1 MKNLRMILLSSSV
14 AFACAAARVNA
25 SVDWISD
32 STNGFSLSLSGTGA
46 DWGTDGLDVS
56 PSGLWSFEGSGQV
69 RLSGPVNTVLLNEWG
84 TGVEFM
90 PTASHDN
97 SVPYADKFSVPG
109 SFEDGN
115 TFDPVLAKGTP
126 FAGWEGSYTL
136 RYEISSL
143 QDPST
148 WDWQMYVSCS
158 GPAMNVPGPKPD
170 LVVAVPEPNSILL
183 VGFGLLALPILHRRK
198 H

>member
-1 MKNLRMILLSSSV
+1 MILLISSV

-25 SVDWISD
+25 SVDWLSD

-56 PSGLWSFEGSGQV
+56 PSGLWSFEGSGEV
-69 RLSGPVNTVLLNEWG
+69 RLSGPINKVLLNEWG
-84 TGVEFM
+84 TGVEFI

-97 SVPYADKFSVPG
+97 SVPYADKFTVPG
-109 SFEDGN
+109 VFQDGN
-115 TFDPVLAKGTP
+115 TFDPDPPRGTP
-126 FAGWEGSYTL
+126 FAGWEGSYVI
-136 RYEISSL
+136 RYEITDL

-158 GPAMNVPGPKPD
+158 GPAMDIPGPRSD
-170 LVVAVPEPNSILL
+170 LVVTVPEPNSLLL
-183 VGFGLLALPILHRRK
+183 VGFGLLALPILHRRQR
-198 H
+198 